1 MTLIYKI
8 LERRVATHTE
18 VGPGIYGTCRVGK
31 ILLSTRQPAWS
42 YWNLHNFSQVKK
54 KKKSLL
60 TEKENLWKPLCQT
73 TPMTICPSAMWA
85 TSQPPLSPMISSEL
99 NFCFR
104 RLPLSTSSSF
114 LSVPARV
121 LSTEFEFGQQ
131 DFLIRTLSPFFFF
144 FLFPLLYVL
153 LQRDWVQFIF
163 NLTCSCSKQQG
174 MTFKYKILCYVT
186 SLLNCL
192 HFKFRNC
199 NRPNARITFL
209 LLQSNREQSLVQ
221 FPHF

>member
-8 LERRVATHTE
+8 LERRVAAHTE

-31 ILLSTRQPAWS
+31 VLLSTRQPAWS
-42 YWNLHNFSQVKK
+42 YWNLQNFSQV
-54 KKKSLL
+54 KKSLL

-104 RLPLSTSSSF
+104 RLPLSTFSSF

-131 DFLIRTLSPFFFF
+131 DFLIKPCHLFFFF
-144 FLFPLLYVL
+144 PFCTFYYRETGLSLFLTSPAVL
-153 LQRDWVQFIF
+153 P
-163 NLTCSCSKQQG
+163 SSKEWHSN
-174 MTFKYKILCYVT
+174 TKSFVTLHLC
-186 SLLNCL
+186 
-192 HFKFRNC
+192 
-199 NRPNARITFL
+199 
-209 LLQSNREQSLVQ
+209 
-221 FPHF
+221 

>member
-1 MTLIYKI
+1 MFIDRKGESMETS
-8 LERRVATHTE
+8 VSNNPDDH
-18 VGPGIYGTCRVGK
+18 
-31 ILLSTRQPAWS
+31 LSFS
-42 YWNLHNFSQVKK
+42 NVSNL
-54 KKKSLL
+54 
-60 TEKENLWKPLCQT
+60 P
-73 TPMTICPSAMWA
+73 A
-85 TSQPPLSPMISSEL
+85 TSVTYDFFRTELLLQEASVKHLQFFSECPCQG
-99 NFCFR
+99 FIYW
-104 RLPLSTSSSF
+104 
-114 LSVPARV
+114 VWVWPAGFSHQNLV
-121 LSTEFEFGQQ
+121 T
-131 DFLIRTLSPFFFF
+131 FFFF

>member
-31 ILLSTRQPAWS
+31 VLLSTRQPAWS

-54 KKKSLL
+54 KKKCLL

-104 RLPLSTSSSF
+104 RLPLSTFSSF

-144 FLFPLLYVL
+144 FFPFCTFYYRETGSSLF
-153 LQRDWVQFIF
+153 
-163 NLTCSCSKQQG
+163 LTLPAVVPSSKEWHSN
-174 MTFKYKILCYVT
+174 TKSFVTLHLC
-186 SLLNCL
+186 
-192 HFKFRNC
+192 
-199 NRPNARITFL
+199 
-209 LLQSNREQSLVQ
+209 
-221 FPHF
+221 